1 MAMRR
6 VLLIAAALVLG
17 LALGRLSG
25 HGERSSPAPA
35 LPDPPGPTRLVS
47 GGVGVGYA
55 HTRAGAIAANANYQQ
70 AFADAA
76 ILRRGEL
83 RRRIEAV
90 ATPDYVPAMVAGN
103 EPGARRLAAGVIG
116 RGLRERVPTAYF
128 GMPVLYRVLSY
139 SGQRAVIR
147 TWGFTVVGNATLA
160 EPGAYFGTSR
170 TELVWLDGDW
180 KIAATRAA
188 FGPTP
193 RLVSPREGGEGFEL
207 VDLLEGMRRYAVA
220 P

>member
-6 VLLIAAALVLG
+6 ILLVAAAVILG
-17 LALGRLSG
+17 LGIGRLSAHSDG
-25 HGERSSPAPA
+25 SPAPL
-35 LPDPPGPTRLVS
+35 LPGSPGPTRFVS

-55 HTRAGAIAANANYQQ
+55 HTRAGAVAANANYQQ

-76 ILRRGEL
+76 ILRPGEL
-83 RRRIEAV
+83 RRRVEAI
-90 ATPDYVPAMVAGN
+90 ATPDYAPAMIAGN
-103 EPGARRLAAGVIG
+103 EPGAQRLASGVIG
-116 RGLRERVPTAYF
+116 RGVREGVPTAFF
-128 GMPVLYRVLSY
+128 GMPVLYRVISY
-139 SGQRAVIR
+139 SARRAVIG
-147 TWGFTVVGNATLA
+147 TWGFTVLGNATLA

-180 KIAATRAA
+180 KIADTSAA

-193 RLVSPREGGEGFEL
+193 RLVSPRQGGEGFEL
-207 VDLLEGMRRYAVA
+207 VDLLGEMRHYAVA

>member
-6 VLLIAAALVLG
+6 ILLVTAAVVLG
-17 LALGRLSG
+17 LALGRLSAQG
-25 HGERSSPAPA
+25 GGSPAPL
-35 LPDPPGPTRLVS
+35 LPDSPGPTRFVS

-55 HTRAGAIAANANYQQ
+55 HTRAGAVAANANYQQ

-76 ILRRGEL
+76 IMRPGEL

-90 ATPDYVPAMVAGN
+90 ATPDYAPAMIARN
-103 EPGARRLAAGVIG
+103 EPGTQRLVGGPIG
-116 RGLRERVPTAYF
+116 AGLREGVPTAYF
-128 GMPVLYRVLSY
+128 GTPVLYRVLSY
-139 SGQRAVIR
+139 SASRAVIR
-147 TWGFTVVGNATLA
+147 TWGFTVLGNATVA

-170 TELVWLDGDW
+170 TELVWLGGDW
-180 KIAATRAA
+180 KIAHTSAA

-193 RLVSPREGGEGFEL
+193 RLLTPREGGEGFKL
-207 VDLLEGMRRYAVA
+207 VDLLQGMRRYAVA

>member
-1 MAMRR
+1 MRMRR
-6 VLLIAAALVLG
+6 VLLISAVLVLG
-17 LALGRLSG
+17 LAIGRLSASDG
-25 HGERSSPAPA
+25 DSPAPA
-35 LPDPPGPTRLVS
+35 LPDSPGPTRLES

-76 ILRRGEL
+76 VLRRGEL
-83 RRRIEAV
+83 RRRIETV
-90 ATPDYVPAMVAGN
+90 ATPEYAPAMMAGN
-103 EPGARRLAAGVIG
+103 EPGARRLGTGVIG
-116 RGLRERVPTAYF
+116 RGLGEGVPTAFF

-139 SGQRAVIR
+139 SAHRAEIR
-147 TWGFTVVGNATLA
+147 TWGFTVLGNATLA

-170 TELVWLDGDW
+170 TELVWLHGDW
-180 KIAATRAA
+180 KIAETRAA

-193 RLVSPREGGEGFEL
+193 RLLSPREGGEGFEL

>member
-1 MAMRR
+1 MRR
-6 VLLIAAALVLG
+6 ALLLASVLLGGFVLG
-17 LALGRLSG
+17 RVFAPGDG
-25 HGERSSPAPA
+25 SPAP
-35 LPDPPGPTRLVS
+35 LDPGSPGPTRFVS

-55 HTRAGAIAANANYQQ
+55 HSREGAVAANANYQQ

-90 ATPDYVPAMVAGN
+90 ATPDYAPSMIARN
-103 EPGARRLAAGVIG
+103 EPGTRRLAGGPIG
-116 RGLRERVPTAYF
+116 MGLREGVPTAYF
-128 GMPVLYRVLSY
+128 GTPVLYRVESY
-139 SGQRAVIR
+139 SASRAVIR
-147 TWGFTVVGNATLA
+147 TWGFTVLGNATLA

-170 TELVWLDGDW
+170 TELVWEGGDW
-180 KIAATRAA
+180 KIAHTSAA

-193 RLVSPREGGEGFEL
+193 RLVTPRQGGEGFSL
-207 VDLLEGMRRYAVA
+207 VDLLQGMRRYAVA

>member
-1 MAMRR
+1 MRR
-6 VLLIAAALVLG
+6 VLPIAAAVLLG
-17 LALGRLSG
+17 LIAGRLTACG
-25 HGERSSPAPA
+25 QSSPAP
-35 LPDPPGPTRLVS
+35 LNPGSPGPTRLAV

-55 HTRAGAIAANANYQQ
+55 HTRAGALAANAGYQQ

-76 ILRRGEL
+76 ILRPAEL

-90 ATPDYVPAMVAGN
+90 ATPESALAMIAAN
-103 EPGARRLAAGVIG
+103 EPGARRLSAGVLG
-116 RGLRERVPTAYF
+116 AGVREGLPTLYF
-128 GMPVLYRVLSY
+128 GVPVFYRVLSY
-139 SGQRAVIR
+139 SPRRAVIR
-147 TWGFTVVGNATLA
+147 SWGFTVLGNATTA

-170 TELVWLDGDW
+170 VELVWLDGDW

-193 RLVSPREGGEGFEL
+193 RLVTPREGGEGFTL
-207 VDLLEGMRRYAVA
+207 VDLIEGMRPYAVT

>member
-6 VLLIAAALVLG
+6 VILIVAALVLG
-17 LALGRLSG
+17 LVLGRLSG
-25 HGERSSPAPA
+25 HGDGSPAPA
-35 LPDPPGPTRLVS
+35 LPDPPGPTRLES

-90 ATPDYVPAMVAGN
+90 ATPDYVPAMLAGN
-103 EPGARRLAAGVIG
+103 EPGAQRLAAGEIG
-116 RGLRERVPTAYF
+116 RGLREGVPTAYL

-139 SGQRAVIR
+139 SPQRAVIR
-147 TWGFTVVGNATLA
+147 TWGFTVLGNATRA

-170 TELVWLDGDW
+170 TELVWLEGDW
-180 KIAATRAA
+180 KIADTSAA
-188 FGPTP
+188 FGPSP
-193 RLVSPREGGEGFEL
+193 RLVSPREGGEGFGL